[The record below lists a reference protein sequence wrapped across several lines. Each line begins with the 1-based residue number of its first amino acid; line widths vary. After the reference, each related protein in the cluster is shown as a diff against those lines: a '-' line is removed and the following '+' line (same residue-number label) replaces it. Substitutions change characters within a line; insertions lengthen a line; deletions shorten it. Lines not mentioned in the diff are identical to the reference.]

1 MPIVVRHEPAAS
13 AVLDVAQIAGEGAFN
28 KWKTEFEARQKQYAF
43 QNLMSGLSAGQSLA
57 APFINIAGQ
66 QAQRGFQ
73 AGEAEKARK
82 WQTGREA
89 QRQGH
94 EQEMARQRFQMTEEL
109 GPLAQMEARQG
120 QKFADERKEI
130 NGLVPQAIGLYHPD
144 TGALRG
150 AASAPTMKDI
160 YDMSE
165 RGDLVNLKRIVARGQ
180 SAMQSTM
187 QMEAETNP
195 GAIKRRVA
203 AKAAVE
209 AATRKMRI
217 EQEEQFI
224 KDVTTNPN
232 NPGVTQDQNTRQ
244 FSSTDA
250 PFAKMLNHKLARI
263 RAMRLGLD
271 QLPLAQRVEFGTHPY
286 VGTDGVE
293 NGFWVDPNL
302 GLQHVGGG
310 GRGRSGAGAGTEIL
324 PDPGEDGR
332 PEFTQKQRDFY
343 YSQEQKLTTDYME
356 QFEPNPL
363 AVATWS
369 TRNDNLQNQIDAHQ
383 GVLDD
388 PNADTEKQAA
398 SSTKIASLK
407 RTQAEH
413 QREMPRG
420 INQNHARQ
428 MAQQEMFRRTGGLK
442 PPDDPSW
449 RSRPFAAGFPSRF
462 YSRGQREQVRAFLG
476 QQADPRWQAHVTTPL
491 PQNPTLRNVGTALIQ
506 SYPGMTLR
514 QAMEALSKGAASFR
528 GPQPGVQQPP
538 GVLPQMGGQTSGGGM
553 PPGGGQPRA
562 YQAPPVIPVRGRLDY
577 TRVAGPAVSSEAF
590 DRLMTD
596 HRALGASVGNL
607 SVEFNRIF
615 ANKSTMAK
623 VNTLIRQGKR
633 LRDNPRILSE
643 LLQEA
648 DRQMVRL
655 ARKTE
660 AGGRFTPTA
669 GALGP
674 GAGVTRGDVKEAVG
688 SGKRA
693 VSASGMMAQRK
704 VRYADL
710 VESAVKWSHV
720 AKPGGPVSLAAIPA
734 PKKEEFYAMVARD
747 LVKPGDV
754 LVKPPEYLN
763 GVKIADSAFMIV
775 SKKAIDTAR
784 GVLQIQR
791 TRQQNQNPRLPNVG
805 GYLPLPEPSSQIA
818 LPPRWPE
825 PSSQIVLPPR

>member
-1 MPIVVRHEPAAS
+1 
-13 AVLDVAQIAGEGAFN
+13 
-28 KWKTEFEARQKQYAF
+28 
-43 QNLMSGLSAGQSLA
+43 
-57 APFINIAGQ
+57 
-66 QAQRGFQ
+66 
-73 AGEAEKARK
+73 
-82 WQTGREA
+82 
-89 QRQGH
+89 
-94 EQEMARQRFQMTEEL
+94 
-109 GPLAQMEARQG
+109 
-120 QKFADERKEI
+120 
-130 NGLVPQAIGLYHPD
+130 
-144 TGALRG
+144 
-150 AASAPTMKDI
+150 
-160 YDMSE
+160 
-165 RGDLVNLKRIVARGQ
+165 
-180 SAMQSTM
+180 
-187 QMEAETNP
+187 
-195 GAIKRRVA
+195 
-203 AKAAVE
+203 
-209 AATRKMRI
+209 
-217 EQEEQFI
+217 
-224 KDVTTNPN
+224 
-232 NPGVTQDQNTRQ
+232 
-244 FSSTDA
+244 
-250 PFAKMLNHKLARI
+250 
-263 RAMRLGLD
+263 
-271 QLPLAQRVEFGTHPY
+271 
-286 VGTDGVE
+286 
-293 NGFWVDPNL
+293 
-302 GLQHVGGG
+302 
-310 GRGRSGAGAGTEIL
+310 
-324 PDPGEDGR
+324 
-332 PEFTQKQRDFY
+332 
-343 YSQEQKLTTDYME
+343 
-356 QFEPNPL
+356 
-363 AVATWS
+363 
-369 TRNDNLQNQIDAHQ
+369 
-383 GVLDD
+383 
-388 PNADTEKQAA
+388 
-398 SSTKIASLK
+398 
-407 RTQAEH
+407 
-413 QREMPRG
+413 
-420 INQNHARQ
+420 
-428 MAQQEMFRRTGGLK
+428 
-442 PPDDPSW
+442 
-449 RSRPFAAGFPSRF
+449 
-462 YSRGQREQVRAFLG
+462 
-476 QQADPRWQAHVTTPL
+476 
-491 PQNPTLRNVGTALIQ
+491 
-506 SYPGMTLR
+506 
-514 QAMEALSKGAASFR
+514 
-528 GPQPGVQQPP
+528 
-538 GVLPQMGGQTSGGGM
+538 
-553 PPGGGQPRA
+553 
-562 YQAPPVIPVRGRLDY
+562 VIPVRGRLDY

-710 VESAVKWSHV
+710 IESAVKWSHV